1 MRPVQFTLS
10 PRDVEECASAI
21 LQDNV
26 KLPDTGRK
34 CRADVLLHVVLY
46 AAIRIS
52 SIADAC
58 ARLKNVPGDDAVRK
72 ALAAGLPSSGVLT
85 ARLNQALLSCL
96 PARLLRKQK
105 RGFRLAID
113 LTLIPYHGQ
122 PFAHEREI
130 YRGEAKSGTTHFHA
144 YATCY
149 VVHRGRRFTL
159 AFLYVRKGTPLETV
173 VQKLLEI
180 VKNAGIRPRVL
191 LLDRGFFQAAVV
203 RSLQENRIPFL
214 MPMILRGRKPSHP
227 KGPSGTYV
235 FAAQKQS
242 GRSRYTWKGTDGK
255 TCTVSAY
262 RVRTRNKKSR
272 RLQTLVYAYGGIRPT
287 HAAWIRQTYRLRF
300 GIESSY
306 RQMNQARVFT
316 CTRNPLL
323 RLFYVGVALVLRNV
337 WVWFHLMLL
346 SEPRPGGRE
355 LRLDKLRLRTMSTW
369 LIHFIETIYDV
380 NDATEA
386 YLPANH

>member
-1 MRPVQFTLS
+1 MRQQQFTLS
-10 PRDVEECASAI
+10 PRDLEECASSI

-26 KLPDTGRK
+26 KLKDAGHK

-72 ALAAGLPSSGVLT
+72 ALAAGLPSVGVLT
-85 ARLNQALLSCL
+85 ERLNQALLGCL
-96 PARLLRKQK
+96 PTRLLRRHK

-149 VVHRGRRFTL
+149 LVHRGRRFTL
-159 AFLYVRKGTPLETV
+159 ALVYVQKGTPLETV

-180 VKNAGIRPRVL
+180 VENAGIRPRVL

-203 RSLQENRIPFL
+203 RALQKNRIPFL

-227 KGPSGTYV
+227 KGPSSTYV
-235 FAAQKQS
+235 FAAHKQS
-242 GRSRYTWKGTDGK
+242 GPSRYTWKGKDGQ
-255 TCTVSAY
+255 TCTVSVY

-272 RLQTLVYAYGGIRPT
+272 RLQTLVYVYGGFRPT
-287 HAAWIRQTYRLRF
+287 HAAWVRQTYRLRF

-306 RQMNQARVFT
+306 RQMNQARIFT

-323 RLFYVGVALVLRNV
+323 RLFYVGVALVLRNL
-337 WVWFHLMLL
+337 WVWLHLMLL
-346 SEPRPGGRE
+346 SEPRQGGRQ
-355 LRLDKLRLRTMSTW
+355 LRPDKLRLRAMSTW
-369 LIHFIETIYDV
+369 LIHFIETTYGT

-386 YLPANH
+386 YFPTTQ